1 MKTIK
6 VVLQKGAEGDYLI
19 SYEVIDN
26 GDGAPADA
34 VVFNNETIPE
44 VPGNPDNP
52 DNPGNPDNPDNPGAP
67 NDSADSKASGD
78 EGALFKTGD
87 AAPIAPLVA
96 LAIGGLGLAVICVRR
111 ARRE

>member
-1 MKTIK
+1 MDESVKTIK

-26 GDGAPADA
+26 GDGTPADA

-44 VPGNPDNP
+44 V
-52 DNPGNPDNPDNPGAP
+52 PGNPDNPDNPGAP

>member
-1 MKTIK
+1 MDESVKTIK

-44 VPGNPDNP
+44 V
-52 DNPGNPDNPDNPGAP
+52 PGNPDNPDNPGAP